1 MKKEGGVGGGQVE
14 RPWLPKLGFCRSST
28 LGWRET
34 EKLGEAEENGV
45 RLCSGKRGRS
55 KTARNGGHRITPN
68 VGRAPSSTTADFWFL
83 SFLPGLHNRYCFFK
97 YSSRFCFVRK

>member
-34 EKLGEAEENGV
+34 EKLGEAEENGG

-68 VGRAPSSTTADFWFL
+68 VGRAPRLIFGSHLSYLDCITSTAFL
-83 SFLPGLHNRYCFFK
+83 SILLV
-97 YSSRFCFVRK
+97 FVL